1 MKSKLLLTCTILFFC
16 SSFLC
21 GQNQSS
27 KVANS
32 VETNNGCIR
41 HPWQGKRVGY
51 LGDSITDPNCYGDK
65 IKKYWDFL
73 QEWLGIT
80 PYVYGISG
88 RQWNDVPRQAEQ
100 LKKEHGGEV
109 DAIVIL
115 MGTND
120 FNDGVPIGEWFTETE
135 EQVMAARGQTQKLEI
150 RKKRTPIMD
159 GSTYKG
165 RINIGINR
173 LKQLFPDKQIVLL
186 TPLHRSLANFG
197 ETNVQPD
204 ENYQNSCG
212 DYVVKLNGT
221 EVADK
226 DDLITRIENGSG
238 EAAIL
243 TIRRGEEYFDVK
255 IDPVQDQTKKYKIG
269 VWVRDNAQ
277 GVGTMTY
284 IDSQGN
290 FGALGHGINDVDTS
304 NLMEM
309 NDGTLYQT
317 EIISI
322 QKGTAGHPG
331 EMTGMIVYSDD
342 RILGDITSNSVRGI
356 FGKCN
361 DKALA
366 LGTEEAMPIGLK
378 QEIRK
383 GPAQILCTV
392 DGTTRY
398 YDIEITDIH
407 LDHDNVNRGIE
418 LKVTDSDLIALTGG
432 IVQGM
437 SGAPIIQ
444 NGKFVGAV
452 THVLVQDST
461 RGYGIFIENMLEQ

>member
-32 VETNNGCIR
+32 VETNNGW

-135 EQVMAARGQTQKLEI
+135 EQVMAARGQTQKLET

-212 DYVVKLNGT
+212 EYVDAYVQAVKEAGNVWGVPVIDFNAVTGLNPMV
-221 EVADK
+221 EEQ
-226 DDLITRIENGSG
+226 LIYFYDAGYGRLHPSTKGQ
-238 EAAIL
+238 
-243 TIRRGEEYFDVK
+243 IRMAR
-255 IDPVQDQTKKYKIG
+255 T
-269 VWVRDNAQ
+269 
-277 GVGTMTY
+277 
-284 IDSQGN
+284 
-290 FGALGHGINDVDTS
+290 
-304 NLMEM
+304 LM
-309 NDGTLYQT
+309 YQ
-317 EIISI
+317 
-322 QKGTAGHPG
+322 
-331 EMTGMIVYSDD
+331 
-342 RILGDITSNSVRGI
+342 L
-356 FGKCN
+356 
-361 DKALA
+361 LA
-366 LGTEEAMPIGLK
+366 L
-378 QEIRK
+378 
-383 GPAQILCTV
+383 PAT
-392 DGTTRY
+392 
-398 YDIEITDIH
+398 
-407 LDHDNVNRGIE
+407 
-418 LKVTDSDLIALTGG
+418 
-432 IVQGM
+432 
-437 SGAPIIQ
+437 
-444 NGKFVGAV
+444 F
-452 THVLVQDST
+452 
-461 RGYGIFIENMLEQ
+461 

>member
-1 MKSKLLLTCTILFFC
+1 M
-16 SSFLC
+16 
-21 GQNQSS
+21 
-27 KVANS
+27 ANS

-135 EQVMAARGQTQKLEI
+135 EQVMAARGQTQKLET

-212 DYVVKLNGT
+212 EYVDAYVQAVKEAGNVWGVPVIDFNAVTGLNPMV
-221 EVADK
+221 EEQ
-226 DDLITRIENGSG
+226 LIYFYDAGYDRLHPSTKGQ
-238 EAAIL
+238 
-243 TIRRGEEYFDVK
+243 IRMAR
-255 IDPVQDQTKKYKIG
+255 T
-269 VWVRDNAQ
+269 
-277 GVGTMTY
+277 
-284 IDSQGN
+284 
-290 FGALGHGINDVDTS
+290 
-304 NLMEM
+304 LM
-309 NDGTLYQT
+309 YQ
-317 EIISI
+317 
-322 QKGTAGHPG
+322 
-331 EMTGMIVYSDD
+331 
-342 RILGDITSNSVRGI
+342 L
-356 FGKCN
+356 
-361 DKALA
+361 LA
-366 LGTEEAMPIGLK
+366 L
-378 QEIRK
+378 
-383 GPAQILCTV
+383 PAT
-392 DGTTRY
+392 
-398 YDIEITDIH
+398 
-407 LDHDNVNRGIE
+407 
-418 LKVTDSDLIALTGG
+418 
-432 IVQGM
+432 
-437 SGAPIIQ
+437 
-444 NGKFVGAV
+444 F
-452 THVLVQDST
+452 
-461 RGYGIFIENMLEQ
+461 